1 MRTKLILIIV
11 LGFLT
16 GGLVSVLWISMN
28 NGSGITAPQISGT
41 ALIGGPF
48 ELTDHRGQKVTDKSF
63 HGKLMLVSF
72 GYTYCPDVCP
82 AGLQTISAA
91 LDQLGSK
98 SDELTPIFV
107 TIDPERD
114 NVKQLAEYVSHFH
127 KNFVG
132 LTGNDSEIKSAA
144 KAYRVYY
151 AKVKEQ
157 ENSDTDYLMNHSS
170 IVYLMDRKGKYL
182 THFSFGT
189 APDKMAERI
198 SSYL

>member
-1 MRTKLILIIV
+1 MRTRLVAIIILG
-11 LGFLT
+11 LLS
-16 GGLVSVLWISMN
+16 GGLLSVVWIWMNHSPGTTVQQVS
-28 NGSGITAPQISGT
+28 GK

-63 HGKLMLVSF
+63 LGKLMLVSF

-107 TIDPERD
+107 TIDPNRD
-114 NVKQLAEYVSHFH
+114 NVSQMADYVSHFH
-127 KNFVG
+127 KDFVG
-132 LTGNDSEIKSAA
+132 LTGSDDEIKTVA
-144 KAYRVYY
+144 KAYRVFYSK
-151 AKVKEQ
+151 AKED
-157 ENSDTDYLMNHSS
+157 EGSNTDYLMNHSS
-170 IVYLMDRKGKYL
+170 IVYLMDREGQYL

-189 APDKMAERI
+189 SPDKMAARI
-198 SSYL
+198 NSYL